1 MVYRV
6 AEIFITKNELFI
18 QLEKDMARIQLAPE
32 IEFKMDIDLSEIDS
46 GTRDYDVQQY
56 KKEILAVF
64 NDRLKRAFPEGY
76 RVSSVQFGL
85 DTGWHD
91 ELKLPGDDIPVVT

>member
-1 MVYRV
+1 
-6 AEIFITKNELFI
+6 
-18 QLEKDMARIQLAPE
+18 MARIQLAPE
-32 IEFKMDIDLSEIDS
+32 IEFKMDIDLK
-46 GTRDYDVQQY
+46 GVKGARDYDVQQH

-85 DTGWHD
+85 DTGWHE
-91 ELKLPGDDIPVVT
+91 ELKLPGDDSPVVT

>member
-1 MVYRV
+1 
-6 AEIFITKNELFI
+6 
-18 QLEKDMARIQLAPE
+18 MARIQLAPE
-32 IEFKMDIDLSEIDS
+32 IEFKMDIDLKGVE
-46 GTRDYDVQQY
+46 GARDYDVQQH

-76 RVSSVQFGL
+76 RISSVQFGL

-91 ELKLPGDDIPVVT
+91 ELKLPGDDSPVVT

>member
-1 MVYRV
+1 
-6 AEIFITKNELFI
+6 
-18 QLEKDMARIQLAPE
+18 MARIQLAPD
-32 IEFKMDIDLSEIDS
+32 IEFKMDIDLKEIDA

-76 RVSSVQFGL
+76 KMSAVEFGL
-85 DTGWHD
+85 DTGWHE
-91 ELKLPGDDIPVVT
+91 ELKLPGDDSPVVT

>member
-1 MVYRV
+1 MQPV
-6 AEIFITKNELFI
+6 NELFI

-32 IEFKMDIDLSEIDS
+32 IEFKMDIEIKALDE
-46 GTRDYDVQQY
+46 GTRDYDVQQH

-64 NDRLKRAFPEGY
+64 NDRLRRAFPEGY
-76 RVSSVQFGL
+76 RISSVQFGL

-91 ELKLPGDDIPVVT
+91 ELKLPGDDSPVVT